1 MSDPQ
6 QPDIQDEISQSTI
19 SKDIYCPGC
28 RYHLFGIISD
38 RCPECGYSLSYLT
51 CETSS
56 IPWENRR
63 EIGRVKAYCQTVW
76 FMFFR
81 RQRFAEQYAK
91 TVIYRDARIFQL
103 VTIGLVFVPI
113 VIVAIVFSTTIISEI
128 QQSNTSNNP
137 LPFPT
142 MNTNPVIWEL
152 LYKEVWP
159 MMLLLG
165 CIFLCLLSVTGIAS
179 YFFHPKELSIHRQ
192 NNAIALSYYTCAP
205 LPALMIS
212 LIVIGSLYWNE
223 VFTGWGLY
231 TFIVLS
237 SVLLIVSFAN
247 WVDSAPLLHHIIIPQ
262 LNRRMGLRIVLP
274 IFWLLLGGLIL
285 VVLPVLIM
293 YILVGVTS
301 LR

>member
-91 TVIYRDARIFQL
+91 SVNYRDSRKFQL
-103 VTIGLVFVPI
+103 ITILLVFIP
-113 VIVAIVFSTTIISEI
+113 VAIVMLIFSDDYFSVPLQPYIPYTAVTHLHVLEFAYHEGWPVVLLFGCVFLYLFTI
-128 QQSNTSNNP
+128 T
-137 LPFPT
+137 
-142 MNTNPVIWEL
+142 
-152 LYKEVWP
+152 
-159 MMLLLG
+159 G
-165 CIFLCLLSVTGIAS
+165 VTS
-179 YFFHPKELSIHRQ
+179 YFFHPKVLSNRLQ
-192 NNAIALSYYTCAP
+192 NNAIALSYYTCSA
-205 LPALMIS
+205 LPVLIVS
-212 LIVIGSLYWNE
+212 IITIGGLYWYGESSTWYGSSIIIILIVITIVIFIKW
-223 VFTGWGLY
+223 WG
-231 TFIVLS
+231 
-237 SVLLIVSFAN
+237 
-247 WVDSAPLLHHIIIPQ
+247 SAPLLHRLIIPQ
-262 LNRRMGLRIVLP
+262 RSRRLIITIAQPLL
-274 IFWLLLGGLIL
+274 WLLLGGLIL
-285 VVLPVLIM
+285 VVLPAFVIV
-293 YILVGVTS
+293 IPIVFSS
-301 LR
+301 LN